1 MGWRVQVFVLSRILI
16 VILSGCGAHP
26 ASCSMNTG
34 VLSPKIKGPAR
45 EIEPE
50 PLSSVE
56 VKNEWSYTC
65 PPLYAFVTWTGTI
78 LPLLLL

>member
-1 MGWRVQVFVLSRILI
+1 
-16 VILSGCGAHP
+16 
-26 ASCSMNTG
+26 MNTG